1 MQIAKFHG
9 QEEHPSGS
17 VSQTFIALWGAVNT
31 EISEREQGAQWRVQ
45 RALHQFGAGFKTI
58 ALFGFLSIW

>member
-31 EISEREQGAQWRVQ
+31 EISERELGAQWRVQ
-45 RALHQFGAGFKTI
+45 RSLHQFGAR
-58 ALFGFLSIW
+58 L